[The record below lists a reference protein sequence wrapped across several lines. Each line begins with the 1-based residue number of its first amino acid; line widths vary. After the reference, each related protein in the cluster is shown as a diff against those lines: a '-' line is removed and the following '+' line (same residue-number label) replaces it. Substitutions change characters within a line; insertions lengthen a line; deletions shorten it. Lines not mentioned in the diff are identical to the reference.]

1 MNSDILDLVKL
12 QFPILQ
18 DEALIQE
25 IAETATLVDVEEEE
39 VLIRMDQHVKFIPL
53 VTNGAIKVLR
63 EDPNGG
69 EIFLY
74 YLYPGQTCA
83 FTLNCCISDM
93 PSQVKAIAEEGTQ
106 YLAVARGSIPRW
118 LNEFNSWRQFIL
130 QMYSDRFNAL
140 LEAVDSIAFQ
150 QLDKRLLSYLKDV
163 AIASGSPEV
172 HTTHQ
177 QIADDL
183 HSSRE
188 VISRLLKKLENQD
201 KIKTGRNRI
210 IVDF

>member
-25 IAETATLVDVEEEE
+25 IAETATLIDVKEEE

-150 QLDKRLLSYLKDV
+150 QLDQRLLSYLKDV
-163 AIASGSPEV
+163 AIANGSPEV

>member
-1 MNSDILDLVKL
+1 MKELVNL

-18 DEALIQE
+18 EDALVNE
-25 IAETATLVDVEEEE
+25 IAESASLVDVEEEQ
-39 VLIRMDQHVKFIPL
+39 VLIRLDQHVKFIPL
-53 VTNGAIKVLR
+53 VTKGAIKVMR

-106 YLAVARGSIPRW
+106 YLAVSRKAIPRW
-118 LNEFNSWRQFIL
+118 LNEYDSWRQFIL

-150 QLDKRLLSYLKDV
+150 QLDERLMSYLKDV
-163 AIASGSPEV
+163 AIANGSTEI
-172 HTTHQ
+172 HLTHQ
-177 QIADDL
+177 EIAEDL

-188 VISRLLKKLENQD
+188 VISRLLKKLENLN

-210 IVDF
+210 TVNF

>member
-1 MNSDILDLVKL
+1 MLDLVKL

-25 IAETATLVDVEEEE
+25 IAETATLVNVDKEQT
-39 VLIRMDQHVKFIPL
+39 LIRLDQHVKFIPL
-53 VTNGAIKVLR
+53 VTKGAIKVMR

-69 EIFLY
+69 ELFLY

-93 PSQVKAIAEEGTQ
+93 PSQVKAIAEEGSQ
-106 YLAVARGSIPRW
+106 YLAVPRSAIPRW
-118 LNEFNSWRQFIL
+118 LNEYDSWRQFIL

-150 QLDKRLLSYLKDV
+150 QLDERLMAYLVDV
-163 AIASGSPEV
+163 AIANGNPEI
-172 HTTHQ
+172 TITHQ

-188 VISRLLKKLENQD
+188 VISRLLKKLENLK
-201 KIKTGRNRI
+201 KIKTGRNKI
-210 IVDF
+210 IVKF

>member
-1 MNSDILDLVKL
+1 MSSETLNLIKL

-18 DEALIQE
+18 DEALIDE
-25 IAETATLVDVEEEE
+25 IAETAKLIDVEEEE
-39 VLIRMDQHVKFIPL
+39 VLIRLDQHVKFIPL
-53 VTNGAIKVLR
+53 VTRGAIKVLR

-106 YLAVARGSIPRW
+106 YLAVPRGAIPRW
-118 LNEFNSWRQFIL
+118 LNDYNSWRQFIL

-140 LEAVDSIAFQ
+140 LEAVDSVAFQ
-150 QLDKRLLSYLKDV
+150 QLDERLLSYLRDV
-163 AIASGSPEV
+163 AIANGNPEISI
-172 HTTHQ
+172 THQ
-177 QIADDL
+177 QVADDL

-188 VISRLLKKLENQD
+188 VISRLLKKLENLN
-201 KIKTGRNRI
+201 KIETGRNKI
-210 IVDF
+210 IVNF